1 MNQNLVPDRKSR
13 FAGCLL
19 GGAVGDALGYPVE
32 FKTEKDIFSKYGPE
46 GIQTLEQA
54 GNPAVITD
62 DTQMTLFTANGL
74 LYGMTRTGAAAE
86 RKDIWLAMRE
96 WLHTQEDGVKGV
108 DPFRPAMWL
117 TEKPQLFVQRAPGIT
132 CLKSIRM
139 SMVGGTID
147 DPINNSKGCGG
158 VMRVAPFGLVSS
170 VLNEAGADH
179 ATRFAAEAAAQTH
192 GHFLGYL
199 SAAMLARIIWNI
211 VHEPTHDVEHPLA
224 EIVLQA
230 GRDTEKAFP
239 NAWNMVRRAAEVVEM
254 ALDETVPDLKGVH
267 ESGEGW
273 VGEEALYTAVFCAVR
288 HENDFAAAIRCAVNH
303 KGDSD
308 STGAVCGN
316 ILGAWLGKEAVEA
329 AFNLEYLEMRELIE
343 TVADDLYQAAE
354 VGLNP
359 GDERWKKRYCRGG
372 VTEIPE
378 RRKKAEE
385 TMQPRMDSDEIRI
398 AVGELD
404 LDHLN
409 VEAIVVSTDVKFS
422 GAGGLDKAV
431 HERAGKALD
440 EACKAIGN
448 AQPGDVYVTEG
459 FGLPVKKIIHVITP
473 KYAPGREKELEECYY
488 RCMTACRTEC
498 LSAAIPLLG
507 TGYLG
512 WPKDLSAACLWSA
525 LLTYVRERGSQ
536 YFGGMDA
543 KLRDL
548 LIFGSGETLKILQ
561 PYMRRRCRAF
571 FSAPKQWGLRGD
583 PHFWYHLMRHFNS
596 PEFDNM
602 SLEGFVREILVQ
614 FKRMTGR
621 ALTRECQYY
630 VKELDHGGMSGGGVS
645 GFWAV
650 KGIPLL
656 CEQFCRLQL
665 DGPVKTAPVQCGD
678 VERCWLPESILP
690 LLDDILNSPGDIA
703 PLNNTGLRYTP
714 MVKKAMEICI
724 KAHGDQKDKSGL
736 PYILHPFHLAERM
749 ETEEEVCAA
758 LLHDVVEDT
767 PWTLGRLR
775 EEGFSPKVVDAVFLL
790 THHPSVPY
798 FDYVEKIRTN
808 PIARRVKLA
817 DLEHNS
823 DPNRLDNPTEK
834 DKERREKYLKAIE
847 ILKKEL

>member
-1 MNQNLVPDRKSR
+1 MKQNFVPDRRSR

-46 GIQTLEQA
+46 GIQTLDQA

-74 LYGMTRTGAAAE
+74 LYGMTRTGESAE

-108 DPFRPAMWL
+108 DPFHPAMWL

-132 CLKSIRM
+132 CLKAIRM

-199 SAAMLARIIWNI
+199 SGAMLARIVWNI
-211 VHEPTHDVEHPLA
+211 VHEPAPEGEHPLA

-230 GRDTEKAFP
+230 GRDTEKLFP

-254 ALDETVPDLKGVH
+254 ALDETVSDLNGVH

-273 VGEEALYTAVFCAVR
+273 VGEEALYTAIFCAVR
-288 HENDFAAAIRCAVNH
+288 HESDFAAAIRCAVNH

-316 ILGAWLGKEAVEA
+316 ILGAWLGREAVEA
-329 AFNLEYLEMRELIE
+329 AFDLNHLEMRDLIE

-354 VGLNP
+354 NGLDP
-359 GDERWKKRYCRGG
+359 ADDRWKQRYCRGG

-378 RRKKAEE
+378 RRKKTEE
-385 TMQPRMDSDEIRI
+385 TMQPRTDCDEIRV
-398 AVGELD
+398 AVGELN
-404 LDHLN
+404 LERLN
-409 VEAIVVSTDVKFS
+409 AEAIAVSTDVRFS
-422 GAGGLDKAV
+422 GSGGLDKAV
-431 HERAGKALD
+431 HERAGAALN
-440 EACKAIGN
+440 EACKAFGN
-448 AQPGDVYVTEG
+448 AMPGDVYVTDG
-459 FGLPVKKIIHVITP
+459 FGLPVKKIVHVITP
-473 KYAPGREKELEECYY
+473 RYAPDREEDLVSCYY
-488 RCMTACRTEC
+488 RCLTACRTEC
-498 LSAAIPLLG
+498 ASAAVPLLG

-512 WPKDLSAACLWSA
+512 WPKEVSAACLWKA
-525 LLTYVRERGSQ
+525 LLQYVRDYGSQ
-536 YFGGMDA
+536 YFGGMDT
-543 KLRDL
+543 KLRDFL
-548 LIFGSGETLKILQ
+548 FFGNEEAQNVLRPYLK
-561 PYMRRRCRAF
+561 RRSRAF
-571 FSAPKQWGLRGD
+571 FNAPQQWGLRGD
-583 PHFWYHLMRHFNS
+583 PHFWYLLMRHFDS
-596 PEFDNM
+596 TVFDNLP
-602 SLEGFVREILVQ
+602 LEGFVREILDQ
-614 FKRMTGR
+614 FRKTTGR
-621 ALTRECQYY
+621 ALTKDCQFY

-645 GFWAV
+645 GFWAR

-665 DGPVKTAPVQCGD
+665 DGPVKTAPVAIGD
-678 VERCWLPESILP
+678 VERCRLPENILP
-690 LLDDILNSPGDIA
+690 LLNGILNSPGDIE
-703 PLNNTGLRYTP
+703 PLKQTGLIYTP
-714 MVKKAMEICI
+714 LTKKAMEICI
-724 KAHGDQKDKSGL
+724 TAHGSQKDKSGL

-749 ETEEEVCAA
+749 QTEAEVCVA

-767 PWTLGRLR
+767 PWTLHHLR
-775 EEGFSPKVVDAVFLL
+775 EAGFPETVVQAVHLM
-790 THHPSVPY
+790 THHPGTPY
-798 FDYVEKIRTN
+798 FEYVERIRQN

-823 DPNRLDNPTEK
+823 DPHRLDNPTKK

-847 ILKKEL
+847 ILKREF

>member
-1 MNQNLVPDRKSR
+1 MSKSFVPDRRSR

-32 FKTEKDIFSKYGPE
+32 FKTENEIFSKYGPE

-54 GNPAVITD
+54 GDPAVITD

-74 LYGMTRTGAAAE
+74 LYGMTRTGASAE
-86 RKDIWLAMRE
+86 RKDIWVAMRE

-108 DPFRPAMWL
+108 DPLHPTMWL
-117 TEKPQLFVQRAPGIT
+117 MEKPQLFAQRAPGIT

-170 VLNEAGADH
+170 VLNESGADH

-199 SAAMLARIIWNI
+199 SAAMLARIVWNI
-211 VHEPTHDVEHPLA
+211 VHEPTPGGEHPLA

-230 GRDTEKAFP
+230 GRDTEKVFP

-254 ALDETVPDLKGVH
+254 ALDETVSDLKGVH

-329 AFNLEYLEMRELIE
+329 AFNLEHLEMRELIE

-354 VGLNP
+354 NGLNP
-359 GDERWKKRYCRGG
+359 GDECWKKRYCRGG
-372 VTEIPE
+372 VTEIPD
-378 RRKKAEE
+378 RRRAEE
-385 TMQPRMDSDEIRI
+385 QLQAENP
-398 AVGELD
+398 
-404 LDHLN
+404 
-409 VEAIVVSTDVKFS
+409 
-422 GAGGLDKAV
+422 GG
-431 HERAGKALD
+431 
-440 EACKAIGN
+440 
-448 AQPGDVYVTEG
+448 
-459 FGLPVKKIIHVITP
+459 
-473 KYAPGREKELEECYY
+473 
-488 RCMTACRTEC
+488 
-498 LSAAIPLLG
+498 
-507 TGYLG
+507 
-512 WPKDLSAACLWSA
+512 
-525 LLTYVRERGSQ
+525 
-536 YFGGMDA
+536 
-543 KLRDL
+543 
-548 LIFGSGETLKILQ
+548 
-561 PYMRRRCRAF
+561 
-571 FSAPKQWGLRGD
+571 
-583 PHFWYHLMRHFNS
+583 
-596 PEFDNM
+596 
-602 SLEGFVREILVQ
+602 
-614 FKRMTGR
+614 
-621 ALTRECQYY
+621 
-630 VKELDHGGMSGGGVS
+630 
-645 GFWAV
+645 
-650 KGIPLL
+650 
-656 CEQFCRLQL
+656 
-665 DGPVKTAPVQCGD
+665 
-678 VERCWLPESILP
+678 
-690 LLDDILNSPGDIA
+690 IA
-703 PLNNTGLRYTP
+703 PLNKTGLIYTP
-714 MVKKAMEICI
+714 LTKKAMEICI
-724 KAHGDQKDKSGL
+724 KAHRDQKDKSGL

-775 EEGFSPKVVDAVFLL
+775 AEGFPPKVVDAVFLL
-790 THHPSVPY
+790 THHPSIPY
-798 FDYVEKIRTN
+798 FEYVERIRTN

-823 DPNRLDNPTEK
+823 DLGRLDNPTEK
-834 DKERREKYLKAIE
+834 DRERREKYLKAME
-847 ILKKEL
+847 ILKREI